1 MQGGVDVYHITTSIY
16 LFSLFVTTI
25 LAQSQELKVTIS
37 ASKDVYSSAEE
48 IQVRIG
54 YENVGERSIL
64 LWPSFVP
71 HVPETGWPD
80 TYLEFLIQ
88 DTSGNR
94 VPVDGGSL
102 KGMYSEDPTPA
113 MFTVLQPGEFFGF
126 HLELGKG
133 LYRHAFNDI
142 EGEYIIE
149 AVAHFRVWEW
159 MNERLESDEKRDKTA
174 SYLYD
179 RRDMLV
185 RGTIKSNKISVRVA
199 PKAR

>member
-1 MQGGVDVYHITTSIY
+1 VHRITVSICFLL
-16 LFSLFVTTI
+16 LFVSTLFVTTVF
-25 LAQSQELKVTIS
+25 AQSKELKVAITGT
-37 ASKDVYSSAEE
+37 KDIYSSGEE
-48 IQVRIG
+48 IQVRIS

-80 TYLEFLIQ
+80 TFLEFLIQ

-94 VPVDGGSL
+94 VPFDGGSL
-102 KGMYSEDPTPA
+102 KGGYREAPTPA

-126 HLELGKG
+126 HIKLGKG
-133 LYRHAFNDI
+133 LYRHAFNDV

-159 MNERLESDEKRDKTA
+159 MDERLESTEKRDKTA

-185 RGTIKSNKISVRVA
+185 RGTIKSNKIFVRVA
-199 PKAR
+199 PKSR